1 MVPHANFTDSVRVF
15 PPVCHPTATPRLSWK
30 ALQKDTYIAIKAPW
44 DLTKQTRGMSVGYK
58 INRTASSGS
67 TSNMIIVA
75 PSKALLLLAA
85 IVVTYSTLVEPV
97 WLDIDEY
104 SLSSDNATAPI
115 TLLHLSDLH
124 LRQFGRRERA
134 VITAVTAAKPDV
146 VVLSGDVIDQSSAL
160 PVLEQF
166 LAALPATQTVAV
178 LGNWEHWAGVDLA
191 ELAATYTEHKATL
204 LVNANLAFNVR
215 GRSVQITGLDDDT
228 AGQPSLPPPS
238 ESLPAE
244 LTILAQ
250 HSPDWFTRQDLGSRG
265 YTLCLA
271 GHTHGGQ
278 VALFG
283 RSLWRPQGSGRFI
296 AGTYQLPGCL
306 LHVSRGVGT
315 SILPIRFGARPQIT
329 VFTL

>member
-1 MVPHANFTDSVRVF
+1 M
-15 PPVCHPTATPRLSWK
+15 
-30 ALQKDTYIAIKAPW
+30 Y
-44 DLTKQTRGMSVGYK
+44 VGYK
-58 INRTASSGS
+58 TNRTASSRP
-67 TSNMIIVA
+67 TKNVIIAA
-75 PSKALLLLAA
+75 PIKALLLLAA
-85 IVVTYSTLVEPV
+85 IFATYATLVEPV

-104 SLSSDNATAPI
+104 QLNSDNVAAPT

-124 LRQFGRRERA
+124 LRHFGRRERA
-134 VITAVTAAKPDV
+134 VIAAVTAARPDI

-166 LAALPATQTVAV
+166 LAVLPATRTVAV

-191 ELAATYTEHKATL
+191 ALAATYTQHKATL

-215 GRSVQITGLDDDT
+215 GRSLQITGLDDDT
-228 AGQPSLPPPS
+228 AGQPALPPPS

-250 HSPDWFTRQDLGSRG
+250 HSPDWFTGQDLGTRG

-283 RSLWRPQGSGRFI
+283 RPLWRPQGSGRFI

-306 LHVSRGVGT
+306 LHVSRGIGT
-315 SILPIRFGARPQIT
+315 SILPVRFGARPQIT